1 MLESESNLKVD
12 SVVNREDAINFLK
25 SKIDSCLQY
34 DLIIIE
40 NTDYSLSSVENNPES
55 IRLFLI
61 HNNIFPNII

>member
-40 NTDYSLSSVENNPES
+40 NTDYSLSSVENNPET

>member
-40 NTDYSLSSVENNPES
+40 NTDYSLSSVENNAES